1 MTQYRISIRNSRNY
15 SGYFWDVES
24 YRQSNKKQEGYW
36 SSIRGGYAF
45 TYWGAKRMA
54 KRAAQKYLSFQP
66 FEKIEDL
73 G

>member
-1 MTQYRISIRNSRNY
+1 MTQYRIRTHTSRNY
-15 SGYFWDVES
+15 SGYFWNVEN
-24 YRQSNKKQEGYW
+24 YRQPDKKKDGYW

-54 KRAAQKYLSFQP
+54 KRAAKKYLSFQP

>member
-1 MTQYRISIRNSRNY
+1 MTQYRINIRNSRNY

-24 YRQSNKKQEGYW
+24 YRKPDKKKDGYW

-54 KRAAQKYLSFQP
+54 KRAAKKYLSFQL

-73 G
+73 K

>member
-1 MTQYRISIRNSRNY
+1 MTQYRINIHNSRNY
-15 SGYFWDVES
+15 SGYFWDVEN
-24 YRQSNKKQEGYW
+24 YRQPDKKREGSW

-54 KRAAQKYLSFQP
+54 KRAAKKYLSFQP

-73 G
+73 K